1 MFAIIIII
9 AEFCSH
15 SAMVGVMSSKKDSL
29 SPWTELGLHSIEL
42 FCFSFHCTHFNP
54 FLNWIIHT
62 KGAKIIS
69 ILFITSLKYSS
80 TIAVSE

>member
-1 MFAIIIII
+1 
-9 AEFCSH
+9 
-15 SAMVGVMSSKKDSL
+15 MVGVMSSKKVSL
-29 SPWTELGLHSIEL
+29 SPWTELGPYSIDL

-62 KGAKIIS
+62 KEARITS
-69 ILFITSLKYSS
+69 ILFITSLKCSS